1 MGQNIGG
8 GVLFL
13 QLTLFSEFNLV
24 YNASIG
30 DKCKVG
36 TFIYTASNLL
46 IPALFFA

>member
-1 MGQNIGG
+1 MGQNIRG

-30 DKCKVG
+30 DKCRSV
-36 TFIYTASNLL
+36 LL
-46 IPALFFA
+46 FTRPVIF